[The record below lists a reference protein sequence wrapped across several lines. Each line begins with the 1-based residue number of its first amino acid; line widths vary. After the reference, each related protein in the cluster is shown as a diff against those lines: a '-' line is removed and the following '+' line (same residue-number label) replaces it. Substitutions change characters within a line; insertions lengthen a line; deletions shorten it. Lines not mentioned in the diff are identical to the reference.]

1 MEHSGSE
8 SARYWYGAG
17 EEDQRR
23 RAVEVLQAFRLYR
36 AAEVAMRRRT
46 RESMSMGENELLV
59 LRYLLKANGEK
70 RSVSPSELT
79 RYLGVSTA
87 STTAIIDRLEKSGHV
102 TRVPHPSDRRS
113 IHIVATAESDA
124 EVRATLGKMHDRMMS
139 AVLGLS
145 PEESAVVIE
154 TLSRLQEAVDAV
166 DAHETDAHETD
177 GDETDGDESGAH
189 DGGGVAPA
197 PIDAVL

>member
-1 MEHSGSE
+1 MDDTETATS
-8 SARYWYGAG
+8 RYWYGTSD
-17 EEDQRR
+17 EDRR
-23 RAVEVLQAFRLYR
+23 QRAVDVLQAFRLYR

-59 LRYLLKANGEK
+59 LRYLLKAANEK

-113 IHIVATAESDA
+113 IHVVATAASDD
-124 EVRATLGKMHDRMMS
+124 EVRATLGKMHERMMS
-139 AVLGLS
+139 AVLDMT
-145 PEESAVVIE
+145 PEESATVIAC
-154 TLSRLQEAVDAV
+154 LARLQDAV
-166 DAHETDAHETD
+166 DQVDPHAEVSRSEPVDV
-177 GDETDGDESGAH
+177 S
-189 DGGGVAPA
+189 
-197 PIDAVL
+197 L